1 LKNFVLIDNKKG
13 QYYNELENFRK
24 SEGLS
29 VIIIGEKINSTLK
42 KVRPA
47 IEKYDKKAIQDLAL
61 RQVKAGAS
69 YIDLNAG
76 MFLSDEPE
84 RLEWLVNTVQEV
96 TDTPLAID
104 SPNPVALERGLAANK
119 NGKPIIN
126 SITDESER
134 FETVLPLV
142 KKYNAAVIALCMD
155 DSGMPET
162 IEDRVKI
169 ARSMITKLSEAGVA
183 HEDIFIDPLI
193 RPIGTGS
200 HYGKVAIG
208 TMRQVKEEYP
218 DVHIT
223 CGLSNIS
230 FGIPARKLMNQTFL
244 VAATAN
250 GMDGAIL
257 NPLDKKLMTFLYA
270 AEALMGHDD
279 FCMNYLTAYREG
291 KLDGYLPKE

>member
-1 LKNFVLIDNKKG
+1 
-13 QYYNELENFRK
+13 
-24 SEGLS
+24 

-42 KVRPA
+42 KIRPA
-47 IEKYDKKAIQDLAL
+47 IAEYDKDAIQKLAL
-61 RQVKAGAS
+61 RQIKAGAD

-76 MFLSDEPE
+76 MFLEDEPE

-96 TDTPLAID
+96 TDAPLVMD
-104 SPNPVALERGLAANK
+104 SPNPAALRRGLETNK
-119 NGKPIIN
+119 NGKPMIN
-126 SITDESER
+126 SITNETER
-134 FETVLPLV
+134 FNEVLPLV
-142 KKYNAAVIALCMD
+142 KEFNTSVVALCMD
-155 DSGMPET
+155 DTGMPET
-162 IEDRVKI
+162 EEDRVNI
-169 ARSMITKLSEAGVA
+169 ARDMIKKLTAEGVA
-183 HEDIFIDPLI
+183 PEDIFIDPLI

-208 TMRQVKEEYP
+208 TIRKVKEEFP
-218 DVHIT
+218 EVHIT

-244 VAATAN
+244 VAAVAN

-291 KLDGYLPKE
+291 KLVGFAPKE

>member
-1 LKNFVLIDNKKG
+1 VLT
-13 QYYNELENFRK
+13 YNEWEILSK

-42 KVRPA
+42 KIRPA
-47 IEKYDKKAIQDLAL
+47 IANYDAKAIQDLAL
-61 RQVKAGAS
+61 KQIAAGAN

-76 MFLSDEPE
+76 MFHEDEPD
-84 RLEWLVNTVQEV
+84 RLEWLVKTVQEV
-96 TDTPLAID
+96 TDVPLVMD
-104 SPNPVALERGLAANK
+104 SPNPLALRRGLETNK

-126 SITDESER
+126 SITNEEER
-134 FETVLPLV
+134 FNEVLPLI
-142 KKYNAAVIALCMD
+142 KEFNTAVVALCMD
-155 DSGMPET
+155 DTGMPET
-162 IEDRVKI
+162 DEDRVNI
-169 ARSMITKLSEAGVA
+169 ARSLITKLTAAGVA
-183 HEDIFIDPLI
+183 HGDIFIDPLI

-200 HYGKVAIG
+200 HYGKVALN
-208 TMRQVKEEYP
+208 TMRKVKEEFP

-244 VAATAN
+244 VAAVAS

-257 NPLDKKLMTFLYA
+257 DPMDKKLMTFLYA

-279 FCMNYLTAYREG
+279 FCMEYLTAFREG
-291 KLDGYLPKE
+291 KLDGYEPKE